1 MDVNL
6 KLSRTYLDLD
16 SKAQWPLV
24 PLNRARQ
31 APCIRVWRTSLF
43 LTQNLLVWIQ
53 SIPYPW
59 KISAKAS
66 IFQAGVLMK
75 FGATS
80 LFWLTGTSKAMEVY
94 NHSPCR
100 KEIFTEEML
109 SPSTVLRTKIPRK
122 WEPILPEFVV
132 ASINLSQIGKEGLVL
147 VKNQNFKNPQNN
159 AENV

>member
-1 MDVNL
+1 
-6 KLSRTYLDLD
+6 
-16 SKAQWPLV
+16 
-24 PLNRARQ
+24 
-31 APCIRVWRTSLF
+31 
-43 LTQNLLVWIQ
+43 
-53 SIPYPW
+53 
-59 KISAKAS
+59 
-66 IFQAGVLMK
+66 
-75 FGATS
+75 
-80 LFWLTGTSKAMEVY
+80 MEVY